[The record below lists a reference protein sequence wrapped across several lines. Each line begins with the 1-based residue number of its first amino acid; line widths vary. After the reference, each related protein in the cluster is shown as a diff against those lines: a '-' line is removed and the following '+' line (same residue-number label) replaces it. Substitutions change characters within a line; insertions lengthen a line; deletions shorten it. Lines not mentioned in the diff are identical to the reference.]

1 MTTLRLLYFA
11 WVRERIGSDAET
23 VELPAGA
30 ADVGGVVGWLAGR
43 GECYA
48 HAFEDVSRLRYAAD
62 ELFVDADAPIAG
74 VRELAIFP
82 PVTGG

>member
-1 MTTLRLLYFA
+1 MTMLRLLYFA

-23 VELPAGA
+23 IELPADV
-30 ADVGGVVGWLAGR
+30 ADVGGVVAWLAERSEGHA
-43 GECYA
+43 Y
-48 HAFEDVSRLRYAAD
+48 AFEDVSRLRYAAD
-62 ELFVDADAPIAG
+62 ELFVDADTPIAH